1 VLAVVV
7 LLLVLGLVIAL
18 VVAGV
23 PDTLAVSVMLILA
36 VVVVLLVLGLVIALV
51 VAGVPGTLAVSVMLM
66 LAVVVVLVLRLV
78 IALVVAGVPDTLAVS
93 VMLVAV
99 AVAVVLVVALVLVL
113 RAAMAVVIVS
123 VVVVIL
129 AGRLGLLA
137 DAGLGRRGDAAAAWT
152 GGGRD
157 SRATRGS
164 DGRRRSCAGV
174 ARRWG
179 LTRAEGGCRAAGAW
193 RLGGRQRRRDD
204 GGDLTRSGRRSR
216 DRGLVTGQIE
226 KPWRGQNE
234 PNRRQYGEQADHGCG
249 YARKTTPHK
258 YLIGAP
264 APELN
269 FSRGRR
275 TSRPLREN
283 SLQHE
288 GVRRGLGDPS
298 IPL

>member
-1 VLAVVV
+1 MLAVVV
-7 LLLVLGLVIAL
+7 VLLVLGIVVAL

-23 PDTLAVSVMLILA
+23 PDTLAISVMLVA
-36 VVVVLLVLGLVIALV
+36 VAVVLLVLGIV
-51 VAGVPGTLAVSVMLM
+51 V
-66 LAVVVVLVLRLV
+66 
-78 IALVVAGVPDTLAVS
+78 ALVVAGVPDTLAIS

-99 AVAVVLVVALVLVL
+99 AVAVMLVVLMLVVLMLVV
-113 RAAMAVVIVS
+113 RASMAAVIVF

-137 DAGLGRRGDAAAAWT
+137 DAGLGRRGDAAAARP
-152 GGGRD
+152 GGGRY
-157 SRATRGS
+157 SRATGGS
-164 DGRRRSCAGV
+164 EGRRRSCAGV
-174 ARRWG
+174 ARRWS

-193 RLGGRQRRRDD
+193 PLGGLQRRRDD

-234 PNRRQYGEQADHGCG
+234 ADRRQYGEQADHGCG
-249 YARKTTPHK
+249 YTRKTTPHK

-275 TSRPLREN
+275 TPRPPREF
-283 SLQHE
+283 
-288 GVRRGLGDPS
+288 PAA
-298 IPL
+298 